1 MNKNSANLQSKPHFE
16 ILDGLRGVAAV
27 MVVAFHIFEAH
38 ATTPLDHIINHGY
51 LAVDFFFVLSGFVVG
66 YAYDDRWGKMNLRGF
81 LLRRL
86 IRLHP
91 MVILGSV
98 IGAIAFYFGQGEI
111 FPLIA
116 GTPVWKML
124 VVMLVGFTMVP
135 LLPSMDIRGWQEMY
149 PLNGPA
155 WSLFFEYFA
164 NLFYALVVRH
174 FSKKLLFVLV
184 LLSAAAVV
192 HLGLTS
198 HDGDFAG
205 GWAVDG
211 PNLHI
216 GFTRLMYPFFG
227 GLLLFRLGKIVRVP
241 HAFWVSSGLILVVLA
256 LPRFGGAAH
265 YWINGLYE
273 ALCIIF
279 IFPLIVAVGAGGT
292 LGGKYSAG
300 ICNFLGRISYP
311 IYITHYPLIYI
322 YTEYVAQGKRPIT
335 ETYPY
340 ALLVF
345 FGSLT
350 LAYGYLRFYD
360 EPLRNWLKNR
370 FIPVNRKDQAHVPGR
385 N

>member
-1 MNKNSANLQSKPHFE
+1 MNENSASLQSKPHYE

-38 ATTPLDHIINHGY
+38 STTPLDHIINHGY

-98 IGAIAFYFGQGEI
+98 IGAIAFYFGGGEA
-111 FPLIA
+111 FPLVA
-116 GTPVWKML
+116 STPVWKML

-149 PLNGPA
+149 PLNGAA
-155 WSLFFEYFA
+155 WSLLFEYFA
-164 NLFYALVVRH
+164 NLLYALVVRH
-174 FSKKLLFVLV
+174 FSRKLLFILV
-184 LLSAAAVV
+184 LLSAAAVI

-205 GWAVDG
+205 GWSVDG
-211 PNLHI
+211 TNLHI

-227 GLLLFRLGKIVRVP
+227 GLLLFRLGKIIRVP
-241 HAFWVSSGLILVVLA
+241 HAFWVCSGLILVVLA
-256 LPRFGGAAH
+256 LPRLGGEAH

-273 ALCIIF
+273 SLCIIF
-279 IFPLIVAVGAGGT
+279 IFPLIVAMGAGGT

-300 ICNFLGRISYP
+300 ICDFLGRISYP
-311 IYITHYPLIYI
+311 IYITHYSLIYI
-322 YTEYVAQGKRPIT
+322 YTAYVQDRKLSLT
-335 ETYPY
+335 QTYPY

-345 FGSLT
+345 FGSLA
-350 LAYGYLRFYD
+350 LAYGCLRFYD
-360 EPLRNWLKNR
+360 EPLRNWLKKR
-370 FIPVNRKDQAHVPGR
+370 LIPANRKDRAHVPGR

>member
-1 MNKNSANLQSKPHFE
+1 MNENPVVLQSKPRYE

-27 MVVAFHIFEAH
+27 VVVAFHIFEAH
-38 ATTPLDHIINHGY
+38 ATSPVNQIINHGY

-66 YAYDDRWGKMNLRGF
+66 YAYDDRWGKMDLRGF
-81 LLRRL
+81 LTRRL

-98 IGAIAFYFGQGEI
+98 VGAIAFYFGHGET

-164 NLFYALVVRH
+164 NLLYAVVVRH
-174 FSKKLLFVLV
+174 FSKKLLSLLV

-198 HDGDFAG
+198 HEGDFAG
-205 GWAVDG
+205 GWSVDG

-216 GFTRLMYPFFG
+216 GFTRLMFPFFG

-265 YWINGLYE
+265 YWMNGLYE
-273 ALCIIF
+273 SLCIIF

-300 ICNFLGRISYP
+300 ICDFMGRISYP
-311 IYITHYPLIYI
+311 IYLTHYPLIYI
-322 YTEYVAQGKRPIT
+322 YTEYVAHGKLSLT

-345 FGSLT
+345 FGSLA
-350 LAYGYLRFYD
+350 LAYGCLRFYD
-360 EPLRNWLKNR
+360 EPLRNWLKKR
-370 FIPVNRKDQAHVPGR
+370 LIPANRKEQAQVLVR